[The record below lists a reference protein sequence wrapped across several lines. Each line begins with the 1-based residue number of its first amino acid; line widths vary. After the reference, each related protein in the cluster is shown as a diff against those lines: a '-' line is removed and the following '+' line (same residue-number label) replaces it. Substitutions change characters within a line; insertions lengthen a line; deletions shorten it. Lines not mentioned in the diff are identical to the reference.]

1 MKESEKKILKREYI
15 YRNIDKTFNRDE
27 GIFLKKKISQKDLTK
42 LSNCIIDFIYKS
54 VVIFNPKKKI
64 KKKIL

>member
-54 VVIFNPKKKI
+54 VVIFNPKKK
-64 KKKIL
+64 

>member
-27 GIFLKKKISQKDLTK
+27 GIFLKKKISHAQKLQ
-42 LSNCIIDFIYKS
+42 
-54 VVIFNPKKKI
+54 VFNENEKNI
-64 KKKIL
+64 

>member
-54 VVIFNPKKKI
+54 VVSFNPKKK
-64 KKKIL
+64 

>member
-27 GIFLKKKISQKDLTK
+27 GILLKKKISQKDLDK
-42 LSNCIIDFIYKS
+42 LSNCIIDFIYKRY
-54 VVIFNPKKKI
+54 
-64 KKKIL
+64 LQ

>member
-54 VVIFNPKKKI
+54 VVICNPKKK
-64 KKKIL
+64 